1 MPISHDIICGDYGKN
16 LSGFRNFFHVR
27 CLQME
32 TSANKNQRVEK
43 DTVRFGVK
51 VTIEFGFDFEFF
63 SLANRQFKLFH
74 VNFLLYFEAIR

>member
-1 MPISHDIICGDYGKN
+1 
-16 LSGFRNFFHVR
+16 
-27 CLQME
+27 ME
-32 TSANKNQRVEK
+32 TSANKNQTVEK

-74 VNFLLYFEAIR
+74 VKFWLFFEAI

>member
-1 MPISHDIICGDYGKN
+1 
-16 LSGFRNFFHVR
+16 
-27 CLQME
+27 ME

-74 VNFLLYFEAIR
+74 VKFWLFSGAV